1 MAVKIALSHK
11 TTYTFDRSVTLY
23 PHVLDCDQQHSRTAI
38 EGYTFK
44 IAPESF
50 FINWQQ
56 DPLEITKHALF
67 FRKIKE
73 LTVEVEVIAIASD

>member
-11 TTYTFDRSVTLY
+11 TTYTFDRSVKLF
-23 PHVLDCDQQHSRTAI
+23 PHVLGFVPQHTRTAI

-44 IAPESF
+44 ISPENH

-56 DPLEITKHALF
+56 DPLEIIKPVSFFQTKL
-67 FRKIKE
+67 K
-73 LTVEVEVIAIASD
+73 S